1 MSIRSRAI
9 WLPAAPAGNAFP
21 SSHQASPNRPSPD
34 FLRSGSFS
42 RVCVSST
49 EYLCRSF
56 RPSLARRHRAARVSA
71 LFATSPMVST
81 FAEAPASASFRPRV
95 FATPRRLAP
104 PFGLWAYC
112 IPLPRAGFS
121 PFRGFSRSA
130 AVSGFHQCAAPMPLS
145 PLRSPASRL
154 PTQRR
159 LGFEALLRVSIR
171 SSGQAVKPFLWPF
184 PSSVFPPPSGRRLP
198 PRARFLGPSA
208 HDVFDLGLSRRREA
222 PGLALIFR
230 LQRVIGERLGAS
242 VSGYTH
248 LVEVC
253 GLPERRTLR

>member
-21 SSHQASPNRPSPD
+21 SSHSGLPEPAVPRL
-34 FLRSGSFS
+34 FRSGSFP

-95 FATPRRLAP
+95 FATPRRFTP
-104 PFGLWAYC
+104 PFGFVGLLHPTATCRVLSVQGFFPIRSRLW
-112 IPLPRAGFS
+112 
-121 PFRGFSRSA
+121 
-130 AVSGFHQCAAPMPLS
+130 LS
-145 PLRSPASRL
+145 PVRCPHAVIALALTGKPAA
-154 PTQRR
+154 TQRR
-159 LGFEALLRVSIR
+159 LGFEALLHESKR
-171 SSGQAVKPFLWPF
+171 SSGQAVKPFLRPL

-198 PRARFLGPSA
+198 PRSRFLEVSA
-208 HDVFDLGLSRRREA
+208 HDVLDRGLFSS
-222 PGLALIFR
+222 P
-230 LQRVIGERLGAS
+230 
-242 VSGYTH
+242 
-248 LVEVC
+248 
-253 GLPERRTLR
+253 